1 MNKFLKNNPFVV
13 VESEATDENP
23 FAENKIRLATPEEF
37 GKKVLEHLQDEDF
50 VNMLKDF
57 KNNKEE

>member
-1 MNKFLKNNPFVV
+1 MSIIDLLKDKPFIV

-37 GKKVLEHLQDEDF
+37 SKKY
-50 VNMLKDF
+50 
-57 KNNKEE
+57 